1 VRRLTVTINS
11 VVFLD
16 TLLLFAIVPLLP
28 EYARELDLGKTE
40 AGLVVGAYSGAVLLC
55 AVPAGQYA
63 DRIGPRRLT
72 VAGVALLAVSTG
84 AYAIADG
91 FLALFLARAGQ
102 GVSSA
107 VSWTAAL
114 SWLSAATP
122 AERRGRALGGSV
134 SVASAGA
141 LLGPVVGG
149 AVGQALGIRAPFVLC
164 AVVAALLVPAVWKL
178 DEMRPDAAATGLVE
192 AARSSLRNRLITAA
206 VVIVSLAAVVSG
218 ALETLIPLELGE
230 QGWSAIEIAAV
241 FAVVGV
247 IAIAS
252 NYAAGLLSD
261 RIGRIPI
268 AVIGAAAAAVAAAL
282 LALTTSAGALVAVY
296 VASTPAISAL
306 YAVPFPLG
314 TDGADEAGLGHG
326 IVLGV
331 MNLAWGAGFL
341 AGPAVG
347 AAVADV
353 TSDAVTYVG
362 LAAMSAGTGLWLH
375 LALSRRECQQPA

>member
-114 SWLSAATP
+114 SWLSAA
-122 AERRGRALGGSV
+122 
-134 SVASAGA
+134 
-141 LLGPVVGG
+141 
-149 AVGQALGIRAPFVLC
+149 
-164 AVVAALLVPAVWKL
+164 KL

-347 AAVADV
+347 AAVADA